1 MTYHDFQGIGAYRH
15 TRPICRC
22 VSFVSCW
29 QMLLTTL
36 MTTQLWR
43 AASANTFEGTYINIV
58 HVVFAVLNYYSN
70 ACFCLLFVTE
80 KLQIYLIKP
89 GSALVTS
96 STAYWFQDGCSC
108 VQGVTRPA
116 ATVAGW
122 RLSALDRHRPPI
134 TASDPLMSWRVPQ
147 REHIRV
153 SEKGVSPSLDHLSG
167 TLCLSHYVTETSHL
181 YSLRDYWLKTLWF
194 V

>member
-1 MTYHDFQGIGAYRH
+1 
-15 TRPICRC
+15 
-22 VSFVSCW
+22 
-29 QMLLTTL
+29 MLLTTL

-96 STAYWFQDGCSC
+96 STAY
-108 VQGVTRPA
+108 
-116 ATVAGW
+116 
-122 RLSALDRHRPPI
+122 
-134 TASDPLMSWRVPQ
+134 
-147 REHIRV
+147 
-153 SEKGVSPSLDHLSG
+153 
-167 TLCLSHYVTETSHL
+167 
-181 YSLRDYWLKTLWF
+181 
-194 V
+194 